1 MNVRTIHRQLTN
13 LLSHAEQAQLQTRD
27 AFEIFLSSGMNPIQ
41 YNPYTNPV
49 WKAAL
54 QQYESFLKPAEQRI
68 GQKLKGQL
76 KAMQDN
82 VLQASEPLN
91 IIILFFFFFIYIL
104 FYSIRLF
111 FALYS

>member
-1 MNVRTIHRQLTN
+1 
-13 LLSHAEQAQLQTRD
+13 
-27 AFEIFLSSGMNPIQ
+27 MNPIQ

-76 KAMQDN
+76 KAMQEN
-82 VLQASEPLN
+82 VLQASFKHE
-91 IIILFFFFFIYIL
+91 
-104 FYSIRLF
+104 
-111 FALYS
+111 